1 MSGFVGSEHSL
12 LRTLVKMERKVY
24 ATDKDVYCL
33 INVSAIEWINFM
45 YKIYKN
51 TKKKIS
57 KFGQKNRYFIN

>member
-33 INVSAIEWINFM
+33 INVSVIEWINFM

-51 TKKKIS
+51 TKKKFLNLDRKIDIS
-57 KFGQKNRYFIN
+57 

>member
-1 MSGFVGSEHSL
+1 
-12 LRTLVKMERKVY
+12 MERKVY

>member
-33 INVSAIEWINFM
+33 INVSVIEWINFM

-51 TKKKIS
+51 TKKKFLNLDRKIYIS
-57 KFGQKNRYFIN
+57 